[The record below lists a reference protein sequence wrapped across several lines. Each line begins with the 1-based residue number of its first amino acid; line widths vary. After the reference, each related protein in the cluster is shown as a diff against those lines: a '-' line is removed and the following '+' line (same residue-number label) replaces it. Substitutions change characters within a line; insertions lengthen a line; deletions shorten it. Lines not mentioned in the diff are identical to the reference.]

1 MIGERIRKYRKRHRW
16 SQHELARRSHVP
28 QALISRL
35 ESGRR
40 DTVTT
45 DVAKRLARALGVGI
59 DYLVGTW
66 DNGEEEGT
74 PDESEP
80 EASRLAPTGTRAS
93 MAW

>member
-1 MIGERIRKYRKRHRW
+1 MIGERIKQWRERYGW
-16 SQHELARRSHVP
+16 SQNELARRANVP

-35 ESGRR
+35 ESGQR

-66 DNGEEEGT
+66 DTAEEAAMAPPVPTAG
-74 PDESEP
+74 P
-80 EASRLAPTGTRAS
+80 SR
-93 MAW
+93 